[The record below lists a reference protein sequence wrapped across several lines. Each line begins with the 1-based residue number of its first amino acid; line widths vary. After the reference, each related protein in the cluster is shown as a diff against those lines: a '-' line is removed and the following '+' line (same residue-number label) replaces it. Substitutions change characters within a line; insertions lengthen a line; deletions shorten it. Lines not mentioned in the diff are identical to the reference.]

1 MPKLTPIQ
9 KLARIREAIEQLER
23 GEEVEAK
30 KNAVL
35 LDDKY
40 LKALDD
46 AWTKQQALRK
56 QHRPP
61 KTEEEAKRIGWKD
74 KREVRIEIYKQ
85 ALEDGNKNSLK
96 NLRDEQQEKE
106 VKAAR
111 VFMDAVVQAVS
122 EGKHGLQAHSAGNI
136 ALTRAGLRVP
146 ESMVTARDREI
157 RKQERQILESME
169 DTLSD
174 DAKEHLE
181 WLRKADKPATKR
193 VRAKKA

>member
-9 KLARIREAIEQLER
+9 KLARIREVVEQLER

-30 KNAVL
+30 KNAAL

-46 AWTKQQALRK
+46 AWEEQQALRK

-85 ALEDGNKNSLK
+85 ALAEGNKNSLK
-96 NLRDEQQEKE
+96 SLRDEQQAKE

-111 VFMDAVVQAVS
+111 VFMGAWSKALG
-122 EGKHGLQAHSAGNI
+122 EGKSSLQAHSAGNI
-136 ALTRAGLRVP
+136 ALTQAHLRAP
-146 ESMVTARDREI
+146 APMIDPRDKEI

-174 DAKEHLE
+174 SAREHLE